1 MASRDI
7 AINPRPALVPGV
19 FHSGDRIMSWTDDRI
34 QQLKTLWAEGHS
46 ISTIADRL
54 GQTTRNAVIGKIH
67 RLGLGG
73 RRKTQGPK
81 KPRRPAAPV
90 APRRRTVSV
99 SRGQPVAMTAD
110 IIAAELAKLGP
121 GPEPRVTVQ
130 TLTASTCRWP
140 EGDPCM
146 PGFHFCGR
154 KPAATG
160 PYCGPHDWI
169 AHDH

>member
-1 MASRDI
+1 M
-7 AINPRPALVPGV
+7 N
-19 FHSGDRIMSWTDDRI
+19 WTDDRLEE
-34 QQLKTLWAEGHS
+34 LKTLWAEGHS

-54 GQTTRNAVIGKIH
+54 GHTTRNAVIGKVH
-67 RLGLGG
+67 RLGLPG
-73 RRKTQGPK
+73 RQKTQRPRQ
-81 KPRRPAAPV
+81 PRRSRASPM
-90 APRRRTVSV
+90 PRRRAMSV
-99 SRGQPVAMTAD
+99 SHVQHMPITAD
-110 IIAAELAKLGP
+110 NIAAELAKLGP
-121 GPEPRVTVQ
+121 GPEPPVTVQ